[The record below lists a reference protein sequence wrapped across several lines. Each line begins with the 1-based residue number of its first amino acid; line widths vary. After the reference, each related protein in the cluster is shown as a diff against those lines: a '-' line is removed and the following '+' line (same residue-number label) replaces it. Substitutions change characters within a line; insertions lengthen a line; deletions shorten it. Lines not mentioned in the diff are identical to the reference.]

1 MVSKKWGG
9 GGGCQR
15 NTPLKASLQKV
26 RLPLADSNFKLISKF
41 SLNNSLD
48 GMFWRDHARFLMRV
62 LLALICKSPPQGLD
76 GSFKC
81 QFQTGRSGVEL
92 SIMVGFYKDGSRMIF
107 FDNLVGL
114 ATLFSPSSYCNVETK
129 VYIFFLLG

>member
-107 FDNLVGL
+107 LIIWLDLQH
-114 ATLFSPSSYCNVETK
+114 Y
-129 VYIFFLLG
+129 FLLPHTAMLKQRFTFFFC

>member
-1 MVSKKWGG
+1 MSTKYFAQGFPIES
-9 GGGCQR
+9 
-15 NTPLKASLQKV
+15 N
-26 RLPLADSNFKLISKF
+26 RLPLADSIFKLIPKF

-62 LLALICKSPPQGLD
+62 LLALICKSPPKGLD

-81 QFQTGRSGVEL
+81 QFQTGRSGVES
-92 SIMVGFYKDGSRMIF
+92 SIMVGFYKDGSRMFF

-114 ATLFSPSSYCNVETK
+114 ATFFFS
-129 VYIFFLLG
+129 FLILKC